1 MSETLRA
8 TSSRTATAATPSAAG
23 TISVPGRS
31 SRTFAGVDDDAAR
44 SLGRANAVFVNG
56 FVFDEMHPD
65 AVGSAVAI
73 AKANGAGVF
82 FDPGPRAFTFVRDPE
97 RREALDTILGAVAD
111 VVLATL
117 EEAAALV
124 DSDAGA
130 RGFDATGDDA
140 VGGHLGSV
148 PRTRTRRVAAPRA
161 TGVRGAVGGDKMR
174 AGRASIFTRRG
185 DQVPVGA
192 PRVDVGD
199 TVHAATPAAAAAIVL
214 GYAKIA
220 AARKNC
226 STRPAG
232 KIAYLPNAVLA
243 ALMEETLTL
252 ATAVGAATATRAG
265 AGRNVA
271 TVDAVEKLPRGVR
284 GGGGGVRRVR
294 YQPGRGETREG
305 HARREPEKWMRKALT
320 WKGKERRGERREG
333 GGGTRGVSTRVSH
346 RWMRLG
352 TVWMRRATVEKKISA
367 PKSAQF
373 ARRLASPSGTVETP
387 VVPRARARARV
398 GSGRVCVSAWRRR
411 FFPRADA
418 RAVFLAP
425 PGARFAGTR

>member
-1 MSETLRA
+1 MVALGNMCVDVLLPPAPIPSPETLKTAETLASFADADPPESSWEVGGNCNFLIAAARIGLRAECVGHVGDDKYGDFIKRVLADEGVPFRRLASAEFVRDSRRDMSETLLCFVLTDGDGGHA
-8 TSSRTATAATPSAAG
+8 FCSRYDLGPWPLLAD
-23 TISVPGRS
+23 VR
-31 SRTFAGVDDDAAR
+31 GVDDDAAR

-56 FVFDEMHPD
+56 FVFDEMRPD

-97 RREALDTILGAVAD
+97 RREALDTILGVAD

-140 VGGHLGSV
+140 VGGGVAEASLEPAH
-148 PRTRTRRVAAPRA
+148 VAARLLARPGCVA
-161 TGVRGAVGGDKMR
+161 QWVVIKCGPDG
-174 AGRASIFTRRG
+174 ASIFTRRG
-185 DQVPVGA
+185 DQVYVGA

-199 TVHAATPAAAAAIVL
+199 TVGCGDSAAAAIVL

-220 AARKNC
+220 AARKKLFDA
-226 STRPAG
+226 SSG

-271 TVDAVEKLPRGVR
+271 TVDAVEKLLEGCEAA
-284 GGGGGVRRVR
+284 
-294 YQPGRGETREG
+294 GEG
-305 HARREPEKWMRKALT
+305 CDGFGINPDAAK
-320 WKGKERRGERREG
+320 
-333 GGGTRGVSTRVSH
+333 
-346 RWMRLG
+346 
-352 TVWMRRATVEKKISA
+352 
-367 PKSAQF
+367 
-373 ARRLASPSGTVETP
+373 
-387 VVPRARARARV
+387 RARAMLDESLKN
-398 GSGRVCVSAWRRR
+398 GGRR
-411 FFPRADA
+411 
-418 RAVFLAP
+418 
-425 PGARFAGTR
+425 

>member
-1 MSETLRA
+1 MSETLLCFVLTDGDGGHA
-8 TSSRTATAATPSAAG
+8 FCSRYDLGPWPLLAD
-23 TISVPGRS
+23 VR
-31 SRTFAGVDDDAAR
+31 GVDDDAAR

-97 RREALDTILGAVAD
+97 RREALDTILGAAD

-124 DSDAGA
+124 DSDAGRA
-130 RGFDATGDDA
+130 RLRRHGRRRRGR
-140 VGGHLGSV
+140 GSRGSV

-174 AGRASIFTRRG
+174 AGRRVHLHATRRSGVRRRAEGGRGRHRRVRRLGGGG
-185 DQVPVGA
+185 DC
-192 PRVDVGD
+192 PRVCEDRRREKLFD
-199 TVHAATPAAAAAIVL
+199 A
-214 GYAKIA
+214 
-220 AARKNC
+220 
-226 STRPAG
+226 SSG

-271 TVDAVEKLPRGVR
+271 TVDAVEKLL
-284 GGGGGVRRVR
+284 
-294 YQPGRGETREG
+294 EG
-305 HARREPEKWMRKALT
+305 CEAA
-320 WKGKERRGERREG
+320 
-333 GGGTRGVSTRVSH
+333 GTATGSVSTR
-346 RWMRLG
+346 
-352 TVWMRRATVEKKISA
+352 TRRN
-367 PKSAQF
+367 
-373 ARRLASPSGTVETP
+373 ARGPCST
-387 VVPRARARARV
+387 RA
-398 GSGRVCVSAWRRR
+398 
-411 FFPRADA
+411 
-418 RAVFLAP
+418 
-425 PGARFAGTR
+425 